1 MILNVKGEV
10 LLIHLGPKEYLIS
23 RNGLIHRHLILIYLC
38 FRYVEFIKAQQRLSV
53 LYSKARKGAI
63 VSNLKSRYRLL
74 SICVVI
80 NVTINIC
87 IIVQIVCA
95 TPTLKHKM
103 LCIDGFYIK
112 PFLAISITH
121 FTHAYFVSYKSLYTD
136 SKASQNLRIPL
147 FFLTFSFTCS
157 IRKWLDHFPSL
168 FRRIVQT
175 NSKLFSRNR
184 KKKERRGRK
193 REL

>member
-1 MILNVKGEV
+1 M
-10 LLIHLGPKEYLIS
+10 
-23 RNGLIHRHLILIYLC
+23 
-38 FRYVEFIKAQQRLSV
+38 

-157 IRKWLDHFPSL
+157 IRKWLDHFPYHFFEES
-168 FRRIVQT
+168 F
-175 NSKLFSRNR
+175 KLIRNFSRGKRR
-184 KKKERRGRK
+184 KGEEEKENCN
-193 REL
+193 L